1 MVWSAFYVLSY
12 ANRYYACVSLLDIA
26 EGQALTCRY
35 DYLFKLVIVG
45 DSTVG
50 KSNLLGR
57 FCRGDFDQESKATI
71 GVEFSTRTIK
81 VWEALLF
88 TVAQRSAR

>member
-1 MVWSAFYVLSY
+1 MNVTYWPAKVI
-12 ANRYYACVSLLDIA
+12 CLLRTMR
-26 EGQALTCRY
+26 LRCRY

-57 FCRGDFDQESKATI
+57 YCKGDFDQESKATI
-71 GVEFSTRTIK
+71 GVEFSTRTVK
-81 VWEALLF
+81 VQIPNSYLACHQLY
-88 TVAQRSAR
+88 ARF

>member
-1 MVWSAFYVLSY
+1 M
-12 ANRYYACVSLLDIA
+12 ACKGQNQERSLLH
-26 EGQALTCRY
+26 RY

-57 FCRGDFDQESKATI
+57 FCTGKFDQDTKATI
-71 GVEFSTRTIK
+71 GVEFSTRT
-81 VWEALLF
+81 VQVPYSFLL
-88 TVAQRSAR
+88 